1 MIQKHLKNGFLFP
14 PVITKKVIDKTML
27 SPFMKQLMT
36 RKGKIDKKV
45 DASPIQTYHD
55 KNKFVMTP
63 ILQFYMEM
71 GIQISNI
78 TEVIQYVPGKGLL
91 PFANRVVQ
99 LRSEATDEGDDA
111 KQLTAKL
118 FGNAGE
124 YTIRTCNRTCTGT
137 CHNICNRTCK
147 SSCSGTCNNRNLR
160 LWQAGGTGHQSQ
172 EHESVY

>member
-1 MIQKHLKNGFLFP
+1 
-14 PVITKKVIDKTML
+14 
-27 SPFMKQLMT
+27 MKQLMT

-111 KQLTAKL
+111 KQL
-118 FGNAGE
+118 
-124 YTIRTCNRTCTGT
+124 
-137 CHNICNRTCK
+137 
-147 SSCSGTCNNRNLR
+147 SC
-160 LWQAGGTGHQSQ
+160 
-172 EHESVY
+172 